1 MRRKLLKILTS
12 IVVCFC
18 FVTPRGYAAEV
29 KMADLIVSDVRLSNQ
44 YYKVGDIIDVYV
56 DVTNIGTAATET
68 TGWSGMSTIKGLDRK
83 SDAAWVRPS
92 IYPGQTVTWCFPK
105 FVVTDEEIEIQGMC
119 NTGKNIT
126 ETNTGN
132 NLKIVSFSPIKIK
145 KDIAV
150 TDISPVRENF
160 KPGETLAFNI
170 EITNI
175 GVEDIDYSTI
185 GIELTAGGETKRFK
199 SVHSLASRQKLTIK
213 SPEFTVNGNTV
224 DVKAYAEI
232 KGFNDEKPDNNELSK
247 VISSVASAEYNWDTI
262 RIGGGGVIAG
272 CDIHPVYPDI
282 MYARG
287 DVSGAWKWLPGT
299 RSWKSVTSWITP
311 EQDNMHFGCG
321 IAFDWNDKNAVYM
334 ALGGNVNGFE
344 GEYEAS
350 GLYRSYDGG
359 ESWEDMKIPAE
370 FNKNIG
376 YRTSNIMAVDPNN
389 SNILYCGST
398 TDGLYR
404 TNNATGAVPVWERVN
419 LSGWNFNAESTDGSN
434 GVCCIVFDKNKTID
448 GKTAKIYVSALA
460 NGVYCSEDGGKTFS
474 LMNNSPK
481 ILKNLVL
488 AENGTLFAANNF
500 DNGEIY
506 KYKDGEWKII
516 SPYEKREYSI
526 DVNPFNSDMLISSST
541 NDIFLSFDG
550 GDSWE
555 NISKAKNKG
564 FTVPWWP
571 ASYFANHMTWAKFD
585 PHHKNRVYFGDWFG
599 QWTADDITKGVDAKW
614 ASDIFGY
621 EEFCIREMCA
631 APSGARLFVG
641 ANDNDSVRMEK
652 IFEYPETK
660 MNTPWMQDCTGID
673 FCESDPNILVRVGGE
688 GWGSKAGN
696 GAYSLDNGLS
706 FTEFEDYPLDEDGK
720 RKNHGRVVVASG
732 KNDDGVA
739 TIVTIPLWSVPY
751 RSADYGK
758 TWTPIDTLPSDGIER
773 FMHTTRPMAADK
785 VNKDVFYY
793 YDYKTGDFYIS
804 KNNAQT
810 FAKSA
815 SLPKGCYQSYVW
827 TAPGKE
833 GNVYVSINYE
843 GIYFSSDYGNTF
855 RKIDNVTQAF
865 LFALGKEAENSEYPT
880 MYIFGSVNNNEGVF
894 RSTDNGESWVKIN
907 NAQTGLGNIPQIMVA
922 DRQQFGIVYIGTQ
935 GTGAYVGM
943 PAELDIIPPRI
954 AIKDDLDG
962 AVIKEGVYKLTGASS
977 EKATITCTLNGVQ
990 GSVQTD
996 ENNEFS
1002 IDLSLADGKN
1012 SLILE
1017 AEDPSG
1023 NKTSTKMYEFTHDK
1037 NYISVSF
1044 DRSDGIF
1051 QGDKLE
1057 ITGSVSSLNKD
1068 NTVTINGKPLKV
1080 NINTREFSFTADI
1093 KNGDNVFKATAFDD
1107 LGNTAEKVLTVTKD
1121 IEPPELIFKNLK
1133 NIADE
1138 PLLLLEGRASE
1149 PVNINVA
1156 GNITQLLDKENL
1168 NFEIPVSLENGDNT
1182 VEIFVSDIAG
1192 NTASYKKVINFIP
1205 NDKFPK
1211 SKSDVIAY
1219 SGTAV
1224 LDGNLDEF
1232 ELNRVLGKL
1241 YEGSSKAFGKYGLL
1255 ADDTYLYVGAEIHD
1269 SRIYPLKQS
1278 VTPSHLADSLELFFD
1293 ANNDKAD
1300 TYGSDDK
1307 QIRIDLYGQ
1316 LYDCQLRR
1324 LMTEGQSKITMTDFG
1339 YIAEIAIPWSYINVN
1354 YGEGNSFGFDISIND
1369 NITGSEERA
1378 GVIGW
1383 VGNSI
1388 GYRDTTGFGNAYII
1402 SK

>member
-1 MRRKLLKILTS
+1 
-12 IVVCFC
+12 
-18 FVTPRGYAAEV
+18 
-29 KMADLIVSDVRLSNQ
+29 
-44 YYKVGDIIDVYV
+44 
-56 DVTNIGTAATET
+56 
-68 TGWSGMSTIKGLDRK
+68 
-83 SDAAWVRPS
+83 
-92 IYPGQTVTWCFPK
+92 
-105 FVVTDEEIEIQGMC
+105 
-119 NTGKNIT
+119 
-126 ETNTGN
+126 
-132 NLKIVSFSPIKIK
+132 
-145 KDIAV
+145 
-150 TDISPVRENF
+150 
-160 KPGETLAFNI
+160 
-170 EITNI
+170 
-175 GVEDIDYSTI
+175 
-185 GIELTAGGETKRFK
+185 
-199 SVHSLASRQKLTIK
+199 
-213 SPEFTVNGNTV
+213 
-224 DVKAYAEI
+224 
-232 KGFNDEKPDNNELSK
+232 
-247 VISSVASAEYNWDTI
+247 
-262 RIGGGGVIAG
+262 
-272 CDIHPVYPDI
+272 
-282 MYARG
+282 
-287 DVSGAWKWLPGT
+287 
-299 RSWKSVTSWITP
+299 
-311 EQDNMHFGCG
+311 
-321 IAFDWNDKNAVYM
+321 
-334 ALGGNVNGFE
+334 
-344 GEYEAS
+344 
-350 GLYRSYDGG
+350 
-359 ESWEDMKIPAE
+359 
-370 FNKNIG
+370 
-376 YRTSNIMAVDPNN
+376 
-389 SNILYCGST
+389 
-398 TDGLYR
+398 
-404 TNNATGAVPVWERVN
+404 
-419 LSGWNFNAESTDGSN
+419 
-434 GVCCIVFDKNKTID
+434 
-448 GKTAKIYVSALA
+448 
-460 NGVYCSEDGGKTFS
+460 
-474 LMNNSPK
+474 
-481 ILKNLVL
+481 
-488 AENGTLFAANNF
+488 
-500 DNGEIY
+500 
-506 KYKDGEWKII
+506 
-516 SPYEKREYSI
+516 
-526 DVNPFNSDMLISSST
+526 
-541 NDIFLSFDG
+541 
-550 GDSWE
+550 
-555 NISKAKNKG
+555 
-564 FTVPWWP
+564 
-571 ASYFANHMTWAKFD
+571 
-585 PHHKNRVYFGDWFG
+585 
-599 QWTADDITKGVDAKW
+599 
-614 ASDIFGY
+614 
-621 EEFCIREMCA
+621 
-631 APSGARLFVG
+631 
-641 ANDNDSVRMEK
+641 
-652 IFEYPETK
+652 
-660 MNTPWMQDCTGID
+660 
-673 FCESDPNILVRVGGE
+673 
-688 GWGSKAGN
+688 
-696 GAYSLDNGLS
+696 
-706 FTEFEDYPLDEDGK
+706 
-720 RKNHGRVVVASG
+720 
-732 KNDDGVA
+732 
-739 TIVTIPLWSVPY
+739 
-751 RSADYGK
+751 
-758 TWTPIDTLPSDGIER
+758 
-773 FMHTTRPMAADK
+773 MAADK

-894 RSTDNGESWVKIN
+894 RSTDNGASWVKIN

-943 PAELDIIPPRI
+943 PAELDIMPPRI

-962 AVIKEGVYKLTGASS
+962 TIIKEGVYKLTGASS
-977 EKATITCTLNGVQ
+977 EKAAITYTLNGVQ

-1023 NKTSTKMYEFTHDK
+1023 NKSSTKMYEFTHDK

-1068 NTVTINGKPLKV
+1068 NTVMINGKPLKV

-1093 KNGDNVFKATAFDD
+1093 KNGDNVFKAAASDD

-1121 IEPPELIFKNLK
+1121 IEPPKLIFKNL
-1133 NIADE
+1133 NDTADE
-1138 PLLLLEGRASE
+1138 PLLLIEGRASE
-1149 PVNINVA
+1149 PVNINAA

-1168 NFEIPVSLENGDNT
+1168 DFAIPISLEKGENT

-1232 ELNRVLGKL
+1232 ELNRVMNKL

-1269 SRIYPLKQS
+1269 SAIYPLKQS

-1324 LMTEGQSKITMTDFG
+1324 LMTEGQAKITMTDFG
-1339 YIAEIAIPWSYINVN
+1339 YIAEIAIPWSYVKVN
-1354 YGEGNSFGFDISIND
+1354 YGEGSDFGFDISIND